1 MAAHPDNGGGA
12 GSRPGSRAPSRGQLL
27 TPIQDGDSA
36 NGLASL
42 YLDMRGGS
50 GGAPMRFDDRSA
62 LALAEV
68 MAQHQVATV
77 MGAKEAS
84 CRSTLLLHVAVTA
97 AAAIA
102 ASASNAAAADADA
115 DADTGPPSPIT
126 TAVTTSP
133 EPTRGRRGGGAAAA
147 ITTELG

>member
-1 MAAHPDNGGGA
+1 MAAHPDNGGGP

-84 CRSTLLLHVAVTA
+84 C
-97 AAAIA
+97 
-102 ASASNAAAADADA
+102 
-115 DADTGPPSPIT
+115 
-126 TAVTTSP
+126 
-133 EPTRGRRGGGAAAA
+133 
-147 ITTELG
+147 

>member
-1 MAAHPDNGGGA
+1 MAAYPDGPS
-12 GSRPGSRAPSRGQLL
+12 GSRPGSRQPSRGQLL

-68 MAQHQVATV
+68 MAQHQQVFDGCV
-77 MGAKEAS
+77 LCGS
-84 CRSTLLLHVAVTA
+84 CMVL
-97 AAAIA
+97 
-102 ASASNAAAADADA
+102 
-115 DADTGPPSPIT
+115 
-126 TAVTTSP
+126 
-133 EPTRGRRGGGAAAA
+133 
-147 ITTELG
+147 